1 MLTRRERIEAIIKG
15 LKADGLWVPTKEAL
29 MPWTA
34 RDAYRHTKK
43 ASTPHLQSQWSKVA
57 NSALEGGADEASAI
71 RQANAAV
78 SKDGGKPK
86 RKRSPK

>member
-1 MLTRRERIEAIIKG
+1 
-15 LKADGLWVPTKEAL
+15 

-43 ASTPHLQSQWSKVA
+43 AATPHLQSQWSKVA

-78 SKDGGKPK
+78 NKGGKSK

>member
-1 MLTRRERIEAIIKG
+1 
-15 LKADGLWVPTKEAL
+15 

-43 ASTPHLQSQWSKVA
+43 ASTPHLQSMWSKVA
-57 NSALEGGADEASAI
+57 NSALEGGDDDASAI

-78 SKDGGKPK
+78 S
-86 RKRSPK
+86 RSPKPSRKKNVKR

>member
-1 MLTRRERIEAIIKG
+1 
-15 LKADGLWVPTKEAL
+15 

-43 ASTPHLQSQWSKVA
+43 ANTPHLQNQWSKVA

-71 RQANAAV
+71 KQANAAV
-78 SKDGGKPK
+78 SSGGPAK
-86 RKRSPK
+86 RKLKGAKDVSKT